1 MAYLPHTKPRNA
13 GLFRLSGKVHIF
25 EQFKNL
31 GEPRAAKRPCFKGFG
46 GFCVYGGDD
55 RNKHRKR
62 KTHSSLAQA
71 GAVIPYGWMARNCQL
86 QKQK

>member
-31 GEPRAAKRPCFKGFG
+31 GEPRAAKRPYFKGFCG
-46 GFCVYGGDD
+46 
-55 RNKHRKR
+55 
-62 KTHSSLAQA
+62 SL
-71 GAVIPYGWMARNCQL
+71 RL
-86 QKQK
+86 RRR

>member
-31 GEPRAAKRPCFKGFG
+31 GEPRAAKRPCFKEFG
-46 GFCVYGGDD
+46 GFLHLWSEVVEISTEVKIHISAKGEL
-55 RNKHRKR
+55 HL
-62 KTHSSLAQA
+62 LAAPSPGSQ
-71 GAVIPYGWMARNCQL
+71 
-86 QKQK
+86 